1 MSRSKAL
8 LWTLAVTSLAWASEP
23 FPSGLY
29 RVTTETGMPNLEE
42 NLRYSTDTVERCL
55 TGQDELPPLFRVL
68 EHPSLKGC
76 HLDRETREGERITSA
91 LICEG
96 GKGTTGEAVWE
107 LGNRQVTGTL
117 RVKLGGKNMTFY
129 QRVTARLLRPC

>member
-1 MSRSKAL
+1 MSRPKAL
-8 LWTLAVTSLAWASEP
+8 LWALAATSLAWATQP

-42 NLRYSTDTVERCL
+42 NLRYSTDTAERCL
-55 TGQDELPPLFRVL
+55 TQQDDLPPLFRVL

-76 HLDRETREGERITSA
+76 HLDRETRNGDRVTST
-91 LICEG
+91 LMCEG
-96 GKGTTGEAVWE
+96 RTGTTGEAVWE
-107 LGNRQVTGTL
+107 LGNRQITGTL
-117 RVKLGGKNMTFY
+117 HVKLGGKNMTFH